1 MNKKGFTLVEILAV
15 IVILSLVITIT
26 ATKGFGVFD
35 NTKNKITEQN
45 KKAIKEGAKVLITE
59 VENCDDD
66 LGDYKDLCNVFEI
79 DNSICSNCDALKK
92 NINTRGV
99 AISTLKEK
107 NYISGNDL
115 NDIEGYVNIS
125 FDKDKNEGSVDISNI
140 YLNNGNEIYNP
151 VIYSFVSNNK
161 NSHTVAK
168 TKLSFVPIEDGTL
181 IIEGKTSGGTRF
193 GKADTTYI
201 YLNNQKLVE
210 ANHNRNFTLEEN
222 LEKNKEYVLEFQYKK
237 ESSTV
242 SDDYAGTISSLKITS
257 RLKNGLNIENDE
269 YYFEKSETVENNK

>member
-26 ATKGFGVFD
+26 ATKGFGAFD

-59 VENCDDD
+59 IENCDDD
-66 LGDYKDLCNVFEI
+66 LEDYKDLCDVFNIEKCSSCDELKNNI
-79 DNSICSNCDALKK
+79 DKK
-92 NINTRGV
+92 GV

-115 NDIEGYVNIS
+115 DDIEGYVNIS

-161 NSHTVAK
+161 DSQTVAK

-181 IIEGKTSGGTRF
+181 IIEGKTKGGTRF

-210 ANHNRNFTLEEN
+210 VDHNNSFTLNEN
-222 LEKNKEYVLEFQYKK
+222 LEK
-237 ESSTV
+237 
-242 SDDYAGTISSLKITS
+242 D
-257 RLKNGLNIENDE
+257 
-269 YYFEKSETVENNK
+269 

>member
-59 VENCDDD
+59 VENCEDD

-125 FDKDKNEGSVDISNI
+125 FDDFIKDIK
-140 YLNNGNEIYNP
+140 
-151 VIYSFVSNNK
+151 
-161 NSHTVAK
+161 
-168 TKLSFVPIEDGTL
+168 
-181 IIEGKTSGGTRF
+181 II
-193 GKADTTYI
+193 
-201 YLNNQKLVE
+201 
-210 ANHNRNFTLEEN
+210 
-222 LEKNKEYVLEFQYKK
+222 
-237 ESSTV
+237 
-242 SDDYAGTISSLKITS
+242 
-257 RLKNGLNIENDE
+257 
-269 YYFEKSETVENNK
+269 

>member
-26 ATKGFGVFD
+26 ATKGFGAFD

-59 VENCDDD
+59 IENCDDD
-66 LGDYKDLCNVFEI
+66 LEDYKDLCDVFNIEKCSSCDELKNNI
-79 DNSICSNCDALKK
+79 DKK
-92 NINTRGV
+92 GV

-115 NDIEGYVNIS
+115 DDIEGYVNIS

-161 NSHTVAK
+161 DSQTVAK

-181 IIEGKTSGGTRF
+181 IIEGKTKGGTRF

-210 ANHNRNFTLEEN
+210 VDHNNSFTLNEN
-222 LEKNKEYVLEFQYKK
+222 LEKDKEYTLEVQYKK
-237 ESSTV
+237 VSSTV
-242 SDDYAGTISSLKITS
+242 SDDYAGTISSLKITA